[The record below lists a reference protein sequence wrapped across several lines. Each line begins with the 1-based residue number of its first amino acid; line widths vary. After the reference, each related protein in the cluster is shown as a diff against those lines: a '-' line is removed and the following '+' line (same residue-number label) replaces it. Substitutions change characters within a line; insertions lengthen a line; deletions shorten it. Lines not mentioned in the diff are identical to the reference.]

1 MSATTEQQAMDE
13 LYAAARAE
21 GGRLVVYAG
30 GDAPGQAGLYT
41 AGFSERFPGIDVE
54 VTVDLSKY
62 HNARVDGMHLRGD
75 NRADVVHVQTLYDFP
90 YWKEQGLLM
99 PYRPLGLEH
108 VDPAYVDPDGTYYAL
123 FAFAFSNVVDTA
135 VIPEERAP
143 REATDYL
150 RPEFEDRIVLTYPH
164 DDDAVLYQFEQ
175 IIARHGHGWLEKLL
189 AQNPLWV
196 RGTATPLEV
205 IASGERGH
213 LRLVLLPAAAGGRH
227 PALPARPRGLL
238 PVLVPDGR
246 RPGRRPAPRRRQALH
261 ELPAQ
266 RRGAAGLRPVARAH
280 RRRHPRLAAAA
291 RVRQHQPEG
300 VPGLHGRPRP
310 RRTGPRRHG
319 GLHRPGHRREPHG
332 RRPPL
337 ALTAS
342 GPAAPVRLHRP
353 RLRRLTAR

>member
-1 MSATTEQQAMDE
+1 MSTTTEQQAMDE

-30 GDAPGQAGLYT
+30 GDAPSQAGLYT

-205 IASGERGH
+205 IASGERAVTFTSFYF
-213 LRLVLLPAAAGGRH
+213 LRPPEGDTLRFLPAREDFFQSWYQMGAILADAPHPAAAKLYMSYRLS
-227 PALPARPRGLL
+227 AEAQRASAQWPARTDVDIPGWRPL
-238 PVLVPDGR
+238 PEYGNTSPKGFLDFMADR
-246 RPGRRPAPRRRQALH
+246 
-261 ELPAQ
+261 
-266 RRGAAGLRPVARAH
+266 
-280 RRRHPRLAAAA
+280 A
-291 RVRQHQPEG
+291 RVERARG
-300 VPGLHGRPRP
+300 VMEDFIGPV
-310 RRTGPRRHG
+310 TGANPTG
-319 GLHRPGHRREPHG
+319 
-332 RRPPL
+332 
-337 ALTAS
+337 
-342 GPAAPVRLHRP
+342 VDRLWH
-353 RLRRLTAR
+353 